1 MIPYNSIHP
10 AKFLMDEPDHNSEQ
24 ENDEVDDAAAASDNS
39 PRYDSI
45 QVYCD
50 NMLNLCSSVRS
61 LGSGMKRM
69 MENVNMMSSASLST
83 LGE

>member
-39 PRYDSI
+39 PRYDSMHI
-45 QVYCD
+45 VTIWVQ
-50 NMLNLCSSVRS
+50 
-61 LGSGMKRM
+61 G
-69 MENVNMMSSASLST
+69 
-83 LGE
+83 